1 MDEAIARADELVALW
16 ERELRGDLPE
26 GVKELKVTYE
36 FKLER

>member
-1 MDEAIARADELVALW
+1 VKIPPHQEQNYTSRYL
-16 ERELRGDLPE
+16 LRGDLPE